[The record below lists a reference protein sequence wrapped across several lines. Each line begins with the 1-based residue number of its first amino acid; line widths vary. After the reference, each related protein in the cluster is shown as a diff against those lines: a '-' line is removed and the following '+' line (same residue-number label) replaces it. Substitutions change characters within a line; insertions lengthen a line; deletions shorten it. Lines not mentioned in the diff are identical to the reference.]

1 MAHSGLELSPSV
13 PQGFAQ
19 LLSEKGAYVTRL
31 PSCYI
36 VTLSIL
42 LNWPLRGHPLSVCAG
57 LPPRESVSR
66 DFRVANAPLQITFAC
81 HPIQGGE

>member
-57 LPPRESVSR
+57 L
-66 DFRVANAPLQITFAC
+66 
-81 HPIQGGE
+81 HPIQGGANKPLNAFPRIHVAQC